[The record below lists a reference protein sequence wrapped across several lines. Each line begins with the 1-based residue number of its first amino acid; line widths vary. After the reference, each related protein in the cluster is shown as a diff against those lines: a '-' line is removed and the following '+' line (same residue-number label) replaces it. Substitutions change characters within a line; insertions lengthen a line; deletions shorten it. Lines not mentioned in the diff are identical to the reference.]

1 MFKKNI
7 YFSILLICTLFS
19 VKAQTVYENPNA
31 KIYSYLNRMAAKGMI
46 EFDDLIQP
54 VSRDKIT
61 EALSTITYKKEQLSK
76 IELEELIFY
85 LQEYPISNSLF
96 TSKDTA
102 TINFMVKDKNA
113 RWRAFNIESKNYS
126 FYLDPIVSDKIII
139 GNGNNINQVSNGL
152 QLWGT
157 AGKHWGYQLFYRDYT
172 EKGTVRNYYTVNGL
186 SFKREEPNTGFI
198 LVGLNDDHKINYA
211 ELRANMNYSFN
222 KGMISFGKDRLLWG
236 YGENG
241 RIVLSERSPSYPMIR
256 FDYEPLKN
264 IHFNYMHA
272 WLNSNIVDSAES
284 YLTHT
289 GGVSGDQRIIY
300 KPKFIATHSIRFT
313 PKKGFTI
320 SMVSCIAFLV

>member
-113 RWRAFNIESKNYS
+113 RWRAFNIESKN
-126 FYLDPIVSDKIII
+126 FV
-139 GNGNNINQVSNGL
+139 V
-152 QLWGT
+152 
-157 AGKHWGYQLFYRDYT
+157 LFIY
-172 EKGTVRNYYTVNGL
+172 
-186 SFKREEPNTGFI
+186 
-198 LVGLNDDHKINYA
+198 
-211 ELRANMNYSFN
+211 N
-222 KGMISFGKDRLLWG
+222 KK
-236 YGENG
+236 
-241 RIVLSERSPSYPMIR
+241 
-256 FDYEPLKN
+256 
-264 IHFNYMHA
+264 
-272 WLNSNIVDSAES
+272 
-284 YLTHT
+284 
-289 GGVSGDQRIIY
+289 
-300 KPKFIATHSIRFT
+300 
-313 PKKGFTI
+313 
-320 SMVSCIAFLV
+320 